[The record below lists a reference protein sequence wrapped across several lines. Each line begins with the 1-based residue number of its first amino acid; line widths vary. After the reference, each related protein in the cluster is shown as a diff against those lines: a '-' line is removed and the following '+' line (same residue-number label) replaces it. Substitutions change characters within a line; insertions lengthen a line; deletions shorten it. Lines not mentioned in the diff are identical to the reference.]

1 MKLHIENIPK
11 INMNVCFLSYFENT
25 SGMNS
30 PQIAIVNV
38 NELMKSPTIAI
49 EMLKYCDISPTIPTR
64 LNGVLIARVD
74 IIKMYTSILGLIFIE
89 CSPNF

>member
-1 MKLHIENIPK
+1 MLVKLHIENIPK

-38 NELMKSPTIAI
+38 NELMKHWIGEKI
-49 EMLKYCDISPTIPTR
+49 E
-64 LNGVLIARVD
+64 VD
-74 IIKMYTSILGLIFIE
+74 K
-89 CSPNF
+89 ND